1 MPAGVSLD
9 GAQLWDDPQ
18 LAYRGHFWGLDD
30 PRASRFTYEASP
42 AFLSETP
49 ARFRRPAP
57 SLGEA
62 NSYVYYELLGLSD
75 GEIARL
81 VEEGVIE

>member
-1 MPAGVSLD
+1 ME
-9 GAQLWDDPQ
+9 DPEV
-18 LAYRGHFWGLDD
+18 RD
-30 PRASRFTYEASP
+30 FTYEASP

-62 NSYVYYELLGLSD
+62 NGYVYSELLGLSD
-75 GEIARL
+75 GEFARL